1 MLCFNYAFKERK
13 MPLFKTIIIAM
24 VLALSSAVS
33 YANQQEESEALF
45 LAAHIGHL
53 PSVAA
58 AVDNGANVN
67 YMNSDRETAMHAAAS
82 RGHLHVI
89 QYLRAKRGN
98 MNARTVQNWIPLHHA
113 VRFGHEHVANYLLQS
128 GAPLYFRTTTGQ
140 NVFDIAEGTGN
151 IRMLN
156 LLSRYRR

>member
-1 MLCFNYAFKERK
+1 

-89 QYLRAKRGN
+89 QYFLLDVKFPAKKKISCQVEALELNRIN
-98 MNARTVQNWIPLHHA
+98 KIQLHGGKKKSMA
-113 VRFGHEHVANYLLQS
+113 
-128 GAPLYFRTTTGQ
+128 
-140 NVFDIAEGTGN
+140 
-151 IRMLN
+151 
-156 LLSRYRR
+156 